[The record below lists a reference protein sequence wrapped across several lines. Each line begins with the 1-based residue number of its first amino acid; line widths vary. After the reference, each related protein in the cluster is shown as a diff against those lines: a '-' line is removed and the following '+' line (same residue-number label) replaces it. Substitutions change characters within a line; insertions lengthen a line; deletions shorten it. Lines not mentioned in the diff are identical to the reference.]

1 MEEEK
6 LGVKLL
12 AVAMDSNCNKLVE
25 KIKSHCMTD
34 AQKGNLATLI
44 GIEDFFETESLL
56 IFSELDQSLV
66 FEIRDRLAK
75 EGLEV
80 VFLRK
85 LRHVRIFVSW
95 AYWMES
101 LFYNQHTCD
110 DVKIPNLCKIN
121 DERAY
126 KSKFMDQ
133 LISTNPVTTEGKE

>member
-6 LGVKLL
+6 LGAKLL
-12 AVAMDSNCNKLVE
+12 AAAMESNCNKLVE
-25 KIKSHCMTD
+25 KIKSHSVTD

-101 LFYNQHTCD
+101 LFYKQHTCD
-110 DVKIPNLCKIN
+110 DVTIPNLCKIN

-126 KSKFMDQ
+126 KSKFMDR
-133 LISTNPVTTEGKE
+133 LMSNPVTTEGKE